1 MMTQPAG
8 RERRGPADA
17 LADAGRGGGLERFFA
32 LSNDMLCLADFNGL
46 LTRVNPAFQRV
57 FGHSSEE
64 LLREPWISF
73 VHPDDRDATLAE
85 FSAVLNGVESL
96 GFENRWRSR
105 DGSYR
110 WLQWATATDRDACL
124 IYAVAR
130 DVTEAKQAAAK
141 LQMLL
146 AEQAALRRVAT
157 LVAREGEHAEVF
169 AVVAEEV
176 GRLLT
181 GDAAGI
187 VRYEPDGRGS
197 IVGVWI
203 APGAPPVPAD
213 SAVELDT
220 ETAVGRVYRT
230 GRARRSGNFEG
241 TEGSMAHTLRQ
252 LGYQSSL
259 AAPIHVEGRV
269 WGAIG
274 IATLGGE
281 LLPDDSERRLEGFA
295 ELVAQALA
303 NADAR
308 EQLAASRARLV
319 QASDAERRR
328 LERNLHDG
336 AQQRLIALSLTLRH
350 AQSRIAANPDAARG
364 LLDTAGDELAAAL
377 TDLRELANG
386 IHPGVLSERG
396 LADGLTAVAQRAPFP
411 VEIASVP
418 AERLPESVE
427 IATYYL
433 VSEALTNSAKY
444 AQASVASVAVSRV
457 GDRAVIEITD
467 DGIGGADLTKGSG
480 LRGLGDRIGALG
492 GRLAIDSPSGRG
504 TTIRATIPL
513 RPEG

>member
-1 MMTQPAG
+1 
-8 RERRGPADA
+8 
-17 LADAGRGGGLERFFA
+17 
-32 LSNDMLCLADFNGL
+32 
-46 LTRVNPAFQRV
+46 
-57 FGHSSEE
+57 
-64 LLREPWISF
+64 
-73 VHPDDRDATLAE
+73 
-85 FSAVLNGVESL
+85 
-96 GFENRWRSR
+96 
-105 DGSYR
+105 
-110 WLQWATATDRDACL
+110 
-124 IYAVAR
+124 
-130 DVTEAKQAAAK
+130 
-141 LQMLL
+141 
-146 AEQAALRRVAT
+146 
-157 LVAREGEHAEVF
+157 
-169 AVVAEEV
+169 
-176 GRLLT
+176 
-181 GDAAGI
+181 
-187 VRYEPDGRGS
+187 
-197 IVGVWI
+197 
-203 APGAPPVPAD
+203 
-213 SAVELDT
+213 
-220 ETAVGRVYRT
+220 
-230 GRARRSGNFEG
+230 
-241 TEGSMAHTLRQ
+241 
-252 LGYQSSL
+252 
-259 AAPIHVEGRV
+259 
-269 WGAIG
+269 
-274 IATLGGE
+274 
-281 LLPDDSERRLEGFA
+281 
-295 ELVAQALA
+295 
-303 NADAR
+303 
-308 EQLAASRARLV
+308 V